1 MCLLLVRAKAKVCVC
16 VCLLLVRA
24 KAKIKRNK
32 YGATRSAGDYRRK
45 VQLARLC
52 ALGGKDMVGEVKCVK
67 EGSVRGVRSGT
78 WGGRDGRREVQVDA
92 HRRCLSHDVSDLALE
107 AVEESCAFGVD
118 CVRVGLR

>member
-1 MCLLLVRAKAKVCVC
+1 MTRQGGVC

-24 KAKIKRNK
+24 KAKIKGNK

-67 EGSVRGVRSGT
+67 RLLPVFP
-78 WGGRDGRREVQVDA
+78 
-92 HRRCLSHDVSDLALE
+92 LLAAPCVCTATCSPE
-107 AVEESCAFGVD
+107 A
-118 CVRVGLR
+118 R

>member
-1 MCLLLVRAKAKVCVC
+1 MCVC

-24 KAKIKRNK
+24 KAKIKGNK

-67 EGSVRGVRSGT
+67 EGSVRGVRAGA
-78 WGGRDGRREVQVDA
+78 WGGRDGWREVQVDA